1 MCYMRNALIDK
12 IIQRPLMFGVFADN
26 IKLVC
31 KYAKYEAL
39 GCQKDSHAHTVMTF
53 ISSTSYCGADS
64 KFKWNF
70 RTLR

>member
-1 MCYMRNALIDK
+1 
-12 IIQRPLMFGVFADN
+12 MFGVFAGN

-53 ISSTSYCGADS
+53 ISSTSYWGVDCGL
-64 KFKWNF
+64 KGVEK
-70 RTLR
+70 L